1 MHSKTPRSG
10 ALVLGL
16 LATLCGASQAQD
28 PNHDEIERL
37 RREAEAELEGGDDTE
52 DTSEEERLRRS
63 AALEADDDAPL
74 YQNLLNAFSSMAN
87 RLNAFNP
94 RITVFGDTLARVS
107 AGQGELR
114 ENVGTPD
121 EFAVDDRVSLREV
134 ELDFRADIDAYAKG
148 VLIVAFEDEGGTYE
162 ATIEEG
168 YVTLETLPWGF
179 RAKAGRFRVPFGRI
193 NALHTHD
200 LPQATRPFQLI
211 DVFGEEGYVDN
222 GGILSWLAP
231 WFPLELHG
239 AVMQGEGPDI
249 LGEGDLDDPAY
260 LGRAEYFL
268 QLTDTVFLSLGASYL
283 FNFNDRPGPARQETH
298 VRGADFMFKW
308 QPSQFESLVVQG
320 EVFQLKREV
329 TSNDPEY
336 SFGGYA
342 FAQYQPF
349 QRWYFGVR
357 YDYSDYDE
365 QVENNNQWAV
375 GGWVSFYTTEFL
387 RFRLGYEHR
396 ERSTTGGGERDLD
409 TVFFELTFVFGSHPV
424 EPFWFN
430 K

>member
-1 MHSKTPRSG
+1 MYAKG
-10 ALVLGL
+10 ARASALALGVL
-16 LATLCGASQAQD
+16 AALCGVCQAQD
-28 PNHDEIERL
+28 LDPDEIERL
-37 RREAEAELEGGDDTE
+37 RLQAEAELAGDDE
-52 DTSEEERLRRS
+52 PGQRSEEERLRR
-63 AALEADDDAPL
+63 AAFADAEEDDPL

-94 RITVFGDTLARVS
+94 RITVFGDGLARVS
-107 AGQGELR
+107 ASQGELR

-134 ELDFRADIDAYAKG
+134 ELDFRADIDTYSKG
-148 VLIVAFEDEGGTYE
+148 VLIVAFEDEGGEYE
-162 ATIEEG
+162 VTIEEG
-168 YVTLETLPWGF
+168 YITLETLPWGF

-193 NALHTHD
+193 NQLHTHD
-200 LPQATRPFQLI
+200 LPQATRPFQLL

-231 WFPLELHG
+231 WFPLELKF

-260 LGRAEYFL
+260 LGRAEYFI
-268 QLTDTVFLSLGASYL
+268 QFTDTIFLSIGASYL

-298 VRGADFMFKW
+298 VSGADFMFKW
-308 QPSQFESLVVQG
+308 QPNQFESLVVQG
-320 EVFQLKREV
+320 ELFQLKREI
-329 TSNDPEY
+329 TSRDAEY

-342 FAQYQPF
+342 FVQYQPF

-357 YDYSDYDE
+357 YDYGDYDE
-365 QVENNNQWAV
+365 QVENTNQWAV
-375 GGWVSFYTTEFL
+375 GAWVSFYTTEFL
-387 RFRLGYEHR
+387 RFRVGYEHR
-396 ERSTTGGGERDLD
+396 ERQTTGGGDRDLD
-409 TVFFELTFVFGSHPV
+409 TVFFQLTFVFGSHPV